1 MDVEPLPATSLDPRL
16 ISHAAAEKHF
26 AGVTSL
32 IQALL
37 EHHAQPPHND
47 RSMMRTLLLPCLLLA
62 ATAAQASPST
72 PEGCTARAAPGDDL
86 QQAIDRLPAD
96 RPATLC
102 LAKGEYPLEGLLAI
116 RRDDFTLR
124 GAGHDTVL
132 RMADDVQQPLLVIG
146 DHLHA
151 VPAMRIR
158 NVVVADLQLIG
169 GRAEHEFMPE
179 HPYLSNS
186 AVVIRAGDHIRLSGL
201 KASRCRSACLLSERD
216 SRDLLFERNDV
227 SGAAWDGVSFNRTA
241 RVRLVDNH
249 IHDNVAA
256 GITTE
261 HLEDSEIRGNR
272 LERNGS
278 QGIYLADARRN
289 RFVDNQ
295 FLDNKSAGVFLT
307 CSIRY
312 RTPEILCWDG
322 SMSQDNLFERNV
334 FRGSPYTYTIG
345 VDRAANCK
353 GGDFRPNLWRAN
365 QADASGF
372 NPPLEVYGEC
382 VRSQ

>member
-1 MDVEPLPATSLDPRL
+1 
-16 ISHAAAEKHF
+16 
-26 AGVTSL
+26 
-32 IQALL
+32 
-37 EHHAQPPHND
+37 
-47 RSMMRTLLLPCLLLA
+47 MMRTILLSCLLLA
-62 ATAAQASPST
+62 TISAHASPAGG
-72 PEGCTARAAPGDDL
+72 PACTAHASPGDDL
-86 QQAIDRLPAD
+86 QQAVDRMPAG

-102 LAKGEYPLEGLLAI
+102 LAKGEYPLKGLLSI
-116 RRDDFTLR
+116 RRDGFTLR

-132 RMADDVQQPLLVIG
+132 RMSDDVQQPLLVIG
-146 DHLHA
+146 DHLHE
-151 VPAMRIR
+151 VPAARIR
-158 NVVVADLQLIG
+158 DVTVADLQLVG

-216 SRDLLFERNDV
+216 SRDLVFERNDV
-227 SGAAWDGVSFNRTA
+227 SAADWDGVSFNRTA
-241 RVRLVDNH
+241 RVKLLDNH

-289 RFVDNQ
+289 RVIDNRFVG
-295 FLDNKSAGVFLT
+295 NKSAGVFLA

-312 RTPEILCWDG
+312 RSPEVLCWDG

-334 FRGSPYTYTIG
+334 FNGSPYTYTIG
-345 VDRAANCK
+345 ADRAANCK
-353 GGDFRPNLWRAN
+353 APGFKPNQWRDN

-372 NPPLEVYGEC
+372 DPPAEVYGNC
-382 VRSQ
+382 VRSE